1 MDSLLFTVCFLSV
14 FFLIQGKGKVGKI
27 STVESQYRSGMAKGQ
42 TGMLTPLQGSE
53 LKGKISTRRDLQQEI
68 LPQWQPALKWGLREV
83 EPSSTPSGHT
93 GELPSP
99 VLPQLT
105 LSSPQVMNQW
115 FRTRLNTVPIYSI
128 PSRHDGWSQLEGEPS
143 LIQGS
148 NTPQH
153 LYNCPS

>member
-68 LPQWQPALKWGLREV
+68 LPQWQPALKWGLKEV

-99 VLPQLT
+99 VLSRLT
-105 LSSPQVMNQW
+105 HPLP
-115 FRTRLNTVPIYSI
+115 R
-128 PSRHDGWSQLEGEPS
+128 
-143 LIQGS
+143 
-148 NTPQH
+148 
-153 LYNCPS
+153 